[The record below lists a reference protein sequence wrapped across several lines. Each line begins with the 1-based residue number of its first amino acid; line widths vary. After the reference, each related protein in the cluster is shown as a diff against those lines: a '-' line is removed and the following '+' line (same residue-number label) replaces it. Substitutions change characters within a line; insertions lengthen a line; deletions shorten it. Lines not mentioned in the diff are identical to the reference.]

1 MVNYENGANVPKNAF
16 SVVMGAL
23 KGSKLYQEGKNFV
36 ETNFTEEG
44 QRKKAFEN
52 TDFDSL
58 DGMSA
63 DDQVNFVKGLRG
75 KLPAGA
81 QLADSFD
88 TLGLD
93 MSRTNEDGSY
103 SIDGGSIGYGEGKAL
118 GLMSEDG
125 SLDNDKLKEMISGNY
140 DDYSDEQKAAIE
152 NVACINK
159 NIMKFAYDEKGV
171 KISQTDAGKDV
182 EGFLSQ
188 IDDVSDLKKF
198 QEGSVID
205 KAATMKDVVSG
216 AMSNMATMDG
226 AQIKLDADSMNQ
238 YGAYS
243 SMMEA
248 AKNGEL
254 TSDMAKDYLAK
265 AYGIENPY
273 EPETSLEDGVEVN
286 GKTITKD
293 DLKEL
298 FNTKDGQAMMSEAT
312 DEWEQQMMD
321 ENPMLNRNIGKSK
334 NVEGFLSQIDDVSD
348 FTKFQVGSVIDKAAA
363 KNGALTSDMAKDY
376 LTKAYGIGN
385 GIGTIKSPDGIGTI
399 KTPETFLED
408 GVEVNGKTITKD
420 DLKELFN
427 TKEGQAMMAE
437 ATDEWEQQMM
447 DENPMLDRSIGK
459 SKFDSIVRGAE
470 VGMQAGYAGKEYP
483 GELFSRGADGME
495 DFTDL
500 DGMDETTPADGKVI
514 TGEYRPARDAKDL
527 PDYLPN
533 ADVSKDKHAE
543 RVEQAEALS
552 DGLEKTGS
560 ESEMQML

>member
-1 MVNYENGANVPKNAF
+1 MANYEKGTNVPKNAF
-16 SVVMGAL
+16 DVVMGAL

-63 DDQVNFVKGLRG
+63 DEQVNFVKGLRG

-152 NVACINK
+152 NVAGINK
-159 NIMKFAYDEKGV
+159 NIMKFAYDKTGA

-198 QEGSVID
+198 QDGSVID

-298 FNTKDGQAMMSEAT
+298 FNTK
-312 DEWEQQMMD
+312 
-321 ENPMLNRNIGKSK
+321 
-334 NVEGFLSQIDDVSD
+334 
-348 FTKFQVGSVIDKAAA
+348 
-363 KNGALTSDMAKDY
+363 
-376 LTKAYGIGN
+376 
-385 GIGTIKSPDGIGTI
+385 
-399 KTPETFLED
+399 
-408 GVEVNGKTITKD
+408 
-420 DLKELFN
+420 
-427 TKEGQAMMAE
+427 EGQAMMAE

-470 VGMQAGYAGKEYP
+470 VGMQAGYADKEYP

-500 DGMDETTPADGKVI
+500 DGMDETTPFDGKVI
-514 TGEYRPARDAKDL
+514 TGEYCPARDAKDL

>member
-1 MVNYENGANVPKNAF
+1 MANYENGTNVPKNAF
-16 SVVMGAL
+16 GVVIGAL

-75 KLPAGA
+75 KLPSGA
-81 QLADSFD
+81 KLADSFD

-152 NVACINK
+152 NVAGINK
-159 NIMKFAYDEKGV
+159 NIMKFAYDKTGA
-171 KISQTDAGKDV
+171 KISQTDAGKNV

-188 IDDVSDLKKF
+188 IDDVSDLKRF

-238 YGAYS
+238 YGAYA

-248 AKNGEL
+248 AKNGKL

-273 EPETSLEDGVEVN
+273 EPETS
-286 GKTITKD
+286 
-293 DLKEL
+293 
-298 FNTKDGQAMMSEAT
+298 
-312 DEWEQQMMD
+312 
-321 ENPMLNRNIGKSK
+321 
-334 NVEGFLSQIDDVSD
+334 
-348 FTKFQVGSVIDKAAA
+348 
-363 KNGALTSDMAKDY
+363 
-376 LTKAYGIGN
+376 
-385 GIGTIKSPDGIGTI
+385 
-399 KTPETFLED
+399 LED

-470 VGMQAGYAGKEYP
+470 AGMQAGYTGKEYP
-483 GELFSRGADGME
+483 DANVLFSRGADGME

-500 DGMDETTPADGKVI
+500 DGMDETAPADGKVI

-560 ESEMQML
+560 ESEMQLL

>member
-1 MVNYENGANVPKNAF
+1 MANYENGANVPKNAF

-36 ETNFTEEG
+36 ETNFTASG

-75 KLPAGA
+75 KLPSGA

-152 NVACINK
+152 NVADINK
-159 NIMKFAYDEKGV
+159 NIMKFAYDETGA
-171 KISQTDAGKDV
+171 KISQTDAGKNV

-188 IDDVSDLKKF
+188 IDDVSDLKRF

-254 TSDMAKDYLAK
+254 TSDMAKDYLTK
-265 AYGIENPY
+265 AYGIENTE

-298 FNTKDGQAMMSEAT
+298 FNTKD
-312 DEWEQQMMD
+312 
-321 ENPMLNRNIGKSK
+321 
-334 NVEGFLSQIDDVSD
+334 
-348 FTKFQVGSVIDKAAA
+348 
-363 KNGALTSDMAKDY
+363 
-376 LTKAYGIGN
+376 
-385 GIGTIKSPDGIGTI
+385 
-399 KTPETFLED
+399 
-408 GVEVNGKTITKD
+408 
-420 DLKELFN
+420 
-427 TKEGQAMMAE
+427 GQAMMAE

-470 VGMQAGYAGKEYP
+470 AGMQAGYTGKEYP
-483 GELFSRGADGME
+483 DASELFSRGADGME

-500 DGMDETTPADGKVI
+500 DGMDETAPADGKVI
-514 TGEYRPARDAKDL
+514 TGEYRPSRDAKDL
-527 PDYLPN
+527 PGYLPN

>member
-1 MVNYENGANVPKNAF
+1 MTNYENGTNAPKNAF
-16 SVVMGAL
+16 SVVMDAL

-63 DDQVNFVKGLRG
+63 DDQVNFVKCLRG
-75 KLPAGA
+75 KLPSGA

-152 NVACINK
+152 NVAGINK
-159 NIMKFAYDEKGV
+159 NIMKFAYDETGA
-171 KISQTDAGKDV
+171 KISQTDAGKNV

-216 AMSNMATMDG
+216 AMSNMTTMDG

-254 TSDMAKDYLAK
+254 T
-265 AYGIENPY
+265 P
-273 EPETSLEDGVEVN
+273 
-286 GKTITKD
+286 
-293 DLKEL
+293 
-298 FNTKDGQAMMSEAT
+298 
-312 DEWEQQMMD
+312 
-321 ENPMLNRNIGKSK
+321 
-334 NVEGFLSQIDDVSD
+334 
-348 FTKFQVGSVIDKAAA
+348 
-363 KNGALTSDMAKDY
+363 DMAKDY

-385 GIGTIKSPDGIGTI
+385 GIGTI

-470 VGMQAGYAGKEYP
+470 AGMQAGYAGKEYP
-483 GELFSRGADGME
+483 DASELFSRGADGME

-514 TGEYRPARDAKDL
+514 TGEYRPSRDAKDL
-527 PDYLPN
+527 PGYLPN

>member
-1 MVNYENGANVPKNAF
+1 MANYENGTNVPKNAF
-16 SVVMGAL
+16 GVVIGAL

-75 KLPAGA
+75 KLPSGA
-81 QLADSFD
+81 KLADSFD

-152 NVACINK
+152 NVAGINK
-159 NIMKFAYDEKGV
+159 NIMKFAYDKTGA
-171 KISQTDAGKDV
+171 KISQTDAGKNV

-216 AMSNMATMDG
+216 AMSNMAIMDG

-254 TSDMAKDYLAK
+254 TSDMAKDYLTK
-265 AYGIENPY
+265 AYGIENTE
-273 EPETSLEDGVEVN
+273 EPETS
-286 GKTITKD
+286 
-293 DLKEL
+293 
-298 FNTKDGQAMMSEAT
+298 
-312 DEWEQQMMD
+312 
-321 ENPMLNRNIGKSK
+321 
-334 NVEGFLSQIDDVSD
+334 
-348 FTKFQVGSVIDKAAA
+348 
-363 KNGALTSDMAKDY
+363 
-376 LTKAYGIGN
+376 
-385 GIGTIKSPDGIGTI
+385 
-399 KTPETFLED
+399 LED

-470 VGMQAGYAGKEYP
+470 AGMQAGYTGKEYLDAS
-483 GELFSRGADGME
+483 ELFSRGADGME

-500 DGMDETTPADGKVI
+500 DGMDETAPADGKVI
-514 TGEYRPARDAKDL
+514 TGEYRPSRDAKDL
-527 PDYLPN
+527 PGYLPN

>member
-1 MVNYENGANVPKNAF
+1 MANYEKGTNVPKNAF
-16 SVVMGAL
+16 SVVMDAL

-63 DDQVNFVKGLRG
+63 EDQVNFVKGLRG
-75 KLPAGA
+75 KLPSGA

-88 TLGLD
+88 ALGLD

-125 SLDNDKLKEMISGNY
+125 SLDNDKLKEMISVNY

-152 NVACINK
+152 NVAFINK

-298 FNTKDGQAMMSEAT
+298 FNTKDGQAMM
-312 DEWEQQMMD
+312 D
-321 ENPMLNRNIGKSK
+321 
-334 NVEGFLSQIDDVSD
+334 
-348 FTKFQVGSVIDKAAA
+348 
-363 KNGALTSDMAKDY
+363 
-376 LTKAYGIGN
+376 
-385 GIGTIKSPDGIGTI
+385 
-399 KTPETFLED
+399 
-408 GVEVNGKTITKD
+408 
-420 DLKELFN
+420 
-427 TKEGQAMMAE
+427 E

-447 DENPMLDRSIGK
+447 DENPMLDRSMRK
-459 SKFDSIVRGAE
+459 SKFDNIVRSAE
-470 VGMQAGYAGKEYP
+470 VGMQAGYTGKEYP

-500 DGMDETTPADGKVI
+500 DGMDETTPFDGKVI

>member
-1 MVNYENGANVPKNAF
+1 MANYENGANVPKNAF

-75 KLPAGA
+75 KLPSGA

-152 NVACINK
+152 NVAGINK
-159 NIMKFAYDEKGV
+159 NIMKFAYDETGA
-171 KISQTDAGKDV
+171 KISQTDAGKNV

-188 IDDVSDLKKF
+188 IDDVSDLKRF

-216 AMSNMATMDG
+216 AMSNMAIMDG

-298 FNTKDGQAMMSEAT
+298 FNTK
-312 DEWEQQMMD
+312 
-321 ENPMLNRNIGKSK
+321 
-334 NVEGFLSQIDDVSD
+334 
-348 FTKFQVGSVIDKAAA
+348 
-363 KNGALTSDMAKDY
+363 
-376 LTKAYGIGN
+376 
-385 GIGTIKSPDGIGTI
+385 
-399 KTPETFLED
+399 
-408 GVEVNGKTITKD
+408 
-420 DLKELFN
+420 
-427 TKEGQAMMAE
+427 EGQAMMAE

-470 VGMQAGYAGKEYP
+470 AGVQAGYTGKEYP
-483 GELFSRGADGME
+483 DANVLFSRGADGME

-560 ESEMQML
+560 ESEMQLL

>member
-1 MVNYENGANVPKNAF
+1 MANYEKDTNVPKNAF
-16 SVVMGAL
+16 SVVMDAL

-36 ETNFTEEG
+36 ETNFTEKG

-88 TLGLD
+88 ALGLD

-152 NVACINK
+152 NVAGINK

-298 FNTKDGQAMMSEAT
+298 FNTK
-312 DEWEQQMMD
+312 
-321 ENPMLNRNIGKSK
+321 
-334 NVEGFLSQIDDVSD
+334 
-348 FTKFQVGSVIDKAAA
+348 
-363 KNGALTSDMAKDY
+363 
-376 LTKAYGIGN
+376 
-385 GIGTIKSPDGIGTI
+385 
-399 KTPETFLED
+399 
-408 GVEVNGKTITKD
+408 
-420 DLKELFN
+420 
-427 TKEGQAMMAE
+427 EGQAIMDE

-447 DENPMLDRSIGK
+447 DENPMLDRSMGK

-470 VGMQAGYAGKEYP
+470 VGMQAGYTGKEYP
-483 GELFSRGADGME
+483 DANVLFSRGADGME

>member
-1 MVNYENGANVPKNAF
+1 MANYENGANVPKNAF
-16 SVVMGAL
+16 NVVMGAL

-88 TLGLD
+88 ALGLD

-152 NVACINK
+152 NVAGINK
-159 NIMKFAYDEKGV
+159 NIMKFAYDKTGA

-254 TSDMAKDYLAK
+254 TSDMAKDYL
-265 AYGIENPY
+265 
-273 EPETSLEDGVEVN
+273 
-286 GKTITKD
+286 
-293 DLKEL
+293 
-298 FNTKDGQAMMSEAT
+298 
-312 DEWEQQMMD
+312 
-321 ENPMLNRNIGKSK
+321 
-334 NVEGFLSQIDDVSD
+334 
-348 FTKFQVGSVIDKAAA
+348 
-363 KNGALTSDMAKDY
+363 
-376 LTKAYGIGN
+376 TKAYGIGN

-447 DENPMLDRSIGK
+447 DENPMLDRSMGK
-459 SKFDSIVRGAE
+459 SKFDRIVRGAE

-500 DGMDETTPADGKVI
+500 DGMDETTPFDGKVI

>member
-1 MVNYENGANVPKNAF
+1 MANYENGANVPKNAF

-36 ETNFTEEG
+36 ETNFTASG

-75 KLPAGA
+75 KLPSGA

-152 NVACINK
+152 NVAGINK
-159 NIMKFAYDEKGV
+159 NIMKFAYDKTGA
-171 KISQTDAGKDV
+171 KISQTDAGKNV

-205 KAATMKDVVSG
+205 KATTMKDVVSG

-254 TSDMAKDYLAK
+254 TSDMAKDYLIK
-265 AYGIENPY
+265 AYGIENTE
-273 EPETSLEDGVEVN
+273 EPETS
-286 GKTITKD
+286 
-293 DLKEL
+293 
-298 FNTKDGQAMMSEAT
+298 
-312 DEWEQQMMD
+312 
-321 ENPMLNRNIGKSK
+321 
-334 NVEGFLSQIDDVSD
+334 
-348 FTKFQVGSVIDKAAA
+348 
-363 KNGALTSDMAKDY
+363 
-376 LTKAYGIGN
+376 
-385 GIGTIKSPDGIGTI
+385 
-399 KTPETFLED
+399 LED

-470 VGMQAGYAGKEYP
+470 AGMQAGYTGKEYP
-483 GELFSRGADGME
+483 DANVLFSRGADGME

>member
-1 MVNYENGANVPKNAF
+1 MANYEKGTNVPKNAF
-16 SVVMGAL
+16 GVVMDAL

-88 TLGLD
+88 ALGLD

-152 NVACINK
+152 NVAGINK
-159 NIMKFAYDEKGV
+159 NIMKFAYDKTGA

-334 NVEGFLSQIDDVSD
+334 
-348 FTKFQVGSVIDKAAA
+348 
-363 KNGALTSDMAKDY
+363 
-376 LTKAYGIGN
+376 
-385 GIGTIKSPDGIGTI
+385 
-399 KTPETFLED
+399 
-408 GVEVNGKTITKD
+408 
-420 DLKELFN
+420 
-427 TKEGQAMMAE
+427 
-437 ATDEWEQQMM
+437 
-447 DENPMLDRSIGK
+447 
-459 SKFDSIVRGAE
+459 FDSIVRGAE

-500 DGMDETTPADGKVI
+500 DGMDETTPFDGKVI

>member
-1 MVNYENGANVPKNAF
+1 MANYEKGTNVPKNAF

-75 KLPAGA
+75 KLPSGA

-152 NVACINK
+152 NVADINK
-159 NIMKFAYDEKGV
+159 NIMKFAYDETGA
-171 KISQTDAGKDV
+171 KISQTDAGKNV

-188 IDDVSDLKKF
+188 IDDVSDLKRF

-254 TSDMAKDYLAK
+254 TSDMAKDYLTK
-265 AYGIENPY
+265 AYGIENPE
-273 EPETSLEDGVEVN
+273 EPEIS
-286 GKTITKD
+286 
-293 DLKEL
+293 
-298 FNTKDGQAMMSEAT
+298 
-312 DEWEQQMMD
+312 
-321 ENPMLNRNIGKSK
+321 
-334 NVEGFLSQIDDVSD
+334 
-348 FTKFQVGSVIDKAAA
+348 
-363 KNGALTSDMAKDY
+363 
-376 LTKAYGIGN
+376 
-385 GIGTIKSPDGIGTI
+385 
-399 KTPETFLED
+399 LED

-470 VGMQAGYAGKEYP
+470 AGMQAGYAGNEYP
-483 GELFSRGADGME
+483 DASELFSRGADGME

-533 ADVSKDKHAE
+533 ADVSKNRHAE

-552 DGLEKTGS
+552 DGLAKTGS

>member
-16 SVVMGAL
+16 NVVMDAL

-140 DDYSDEQKAAIE
+140 DDYSDEQKAVIE

-159 NIMKFAYDEKGV
+159 NIMKFAYDEKGA
-171 KISQTDAGKDV
+171 KISQTDAGKNV

-188 IDDVSDLKKF
+188 IDDVSDLKKL

-293 DLKEL
+293 DLKKL
-298 FNTKDGQAMMSEAT
+298 FNTKDGQAMMS
-312 DEWEQQMMD
+312 
-321 ENPMLNRNIGKSK
+321 
-334 NVEGFLSQIDDVSD
+334 
-348 FTKFQVGSVIDKAAA
+348 
-363 KNGALTSDMAKDY
+363 
-376 LTKAYGIGN
+376 
-385 GIGTIKSPDGIGTI
+385 
-399 KTPETFLED
+399 
-408 GVEVNGKTITKD
+408 
-420 DLKELFN
+420 
-427 TKEGQAMMAE
+427 E

-500 DGMDETTPADGKVI
+500 DGMDETTPADGKLI

>member
-1 MVNYENGANVPKNAF
+1 MTNYEKGTNVPKNAF
-16 SVVMGAL
+16 SVVMDAL

-44 QRKKAFEN
+44 QRKKVFEN

-63 DDQVNFVKGLRG
+63 DEQVNFVKGLRG
-75 KLPAGA
+75 KLPSGA

-88 TLGLD
+88 ALGLD

-152 NVACINK
+152 NVAGINK
-159 NIMKFAYDEKGV
+159 NIMKFAYDKTGA

-321 ENPMLNRNIGKSK
+321 ENPML
-334 NVEGFLSQIDDVSD
+334 
-348 FTKFQVGSVIDKAAA
+348 
-363 KNGALTSDMAKDY
+363 
-376 LTKAYGIGN
+376 
-385 GIGTIKSPDGIGTI
+385 
-399 KTPETFLED
+399 
-408 GVEVNGKTITKD
+408 
-420 DLKELFN
+420 
-427 TKEGQAMMAE
+427 
-437 ATDEWEQQMM
+437 
-447 DENPMLDRSIGK
+447 DRSIGK

-500 DGMDETTPADGKVI
+500 DGMDETTPFDGKVI

-527 PDYLPN
+527 PDHLPN

-543 RVEQAEALS
+543 RIEQAEALS

>member
-1 MVNYENGANVPKNAF
+1 MANLKAKTAGKGQQDTKGTNVPKNAF
-16 SVVMGAL
+16 NVVMGAL

-63 DDQVNFVKGLRG
+63 DDQVNFVKGLRD
-75 KLPAGA
+75 KLPSGA
-81 QLADSFD
+81 KMADSFD

-152 NVACINK
+152 NVAGINK
-159 NIMKFAYDEKGV
+159 NIMNFAYDETGA
-171 KISQTDAGKDV
+171 KISQTDAGKNV

-188 IDDVSDLKKF
+188 IDEVDDLKKF
-198 QEGSVID
+198 QEGSAID
-205 KAATMKDVVSG
+205 KASTMKDVVSG

-226 AQIKLDADSMNQ
+226 AQIKLDSDSMEQ

-254 TSDMAKDYLAK
+254 TSDMAKDYLTK
-265 AYGIENPY
+265 AYGIENTT
-273 EPETSLEDGVEVN
+273 EVAAEDSVEN
-286 GKTITKD
+286 
-293 DLKEL
+293 
-298 FNTKDGQAMMSEAT
+298 
-312 DEWEQQMMD
+312 
-321 ENPMLNRNIGKSK
+321 
-334 NVEGFLSQIDDVSD
+334 
-348 FTKFQVGSVIDKAAA
+348 
-363 KNGALTSDMAKDY
+363 
-376 LTKAYGIGN
+376 
-385 GIGTIKSPDGIGTI
+385 
-399 KTPETFLED
+399 

-470 VGMQAGYAGKEYP
+470 AGMQAGYEGYP
-483 GELFSRGADGME
+483 DASEMFSHGSDGME

-500 DGMDETTPADGKVI
+500 DNLGEGLSPDGHVI
-514 TGEYRPARDAKDL
+514 TGEYRPARDAKL
-527 PDYLPN
+527 PENLPN
-533 ADVSKDKHAE
+533 ASEMFKDKHAE

-552 DGLEKTGS
+552 DGLENTGS
-560 ESEMQML
+560 ESELQML

>member
-1 MVNYENGANVPKNAF
+1 MANYENGANVPKNAF

-75 KLPAGA
+75 KLPSGA

-88 TLGLD
+88 ALGLD

-321 ENPMLNRNIGKSK
+321 ENPML
-334 NVEGFLSQIDDVSD
+334 
-348 FTKFQVGSVIDKAAA
+348 
-363 KNGALTSDMAKDY
+363 
-376 LTKAYGIGN
+376 
-385 GIGTIKSPDGIGTI
+385 
-399 KTPETFLED
+399 
-408 GVEVNGKTITKD
+408 
-420 DLKELFN
+420 
-427 TKEGQAMMAE
+427 
-437 ATDEWEQQMM
+437 
-447 DENPMLDRSIGK
+447 DRSIGK

-500 DGMDETTPADGKVI
+500 DGMDETTPFDGKVI